1 MFLSMIRVV
10 FTFFLGEKMIVKNE
24 SNSQHWYDK
33 DGKPCYTIIGK
44 NGKERNTTVRDAREH
59 GYLPSVTT
67 IISQLDKPA
76 LTRWKMEQMLLAS
89 LTLPR
94 LENEP
99 EVDYI
104 ARVVEDSR
112 STGKDAMT
120 RGTEMH
126 NLLELFYSGV
136 YMLEYPQFV
145 LRTEKAISEYF
156 GEQDWKCEESFAFKG
171 YAGKCDLHANGI
183 VIDFKTKTDSLDKAT
198 VYAEHIMQLA
208 AYREGFGMPN
218 ARCAIVFV
226 SDTETKIC
234 EIKEEDLNLAY
245 KKFTLLKDYF
255 YLEKGL

>member
-1 MFLSMIRVV
+1 
-10 FTFFLGEKMIVKNE
+10 MIVKNE

-33 DGKPCYTIIGK
+33 NGKPCYTIIGK
-44 NGKERNTTVRDAREH
+44 NGKERATRVTDAREH

-67 IISQLDKPA
+67 IISQIDRPA
-76 LTRWKMEQMLLAS
+76 LTRWKIEQMLLAS
-89 LTLPR
+89 MTLPR
-94 LENEP
+94 LENEA
-99 EVDYI
+99 EQDYI
-104 ARVVEDSR
+104 DRVVEDSR
-112 STGKDAMT
+112 STGKDAMN

-156 GEQDWKCEESFAFKG
+156 GEQDWKCEESFAHDG

-198 VYAEHIMQLA
+198 VYAEHMMQLA

>member
-1 MFLSMIRVV
+1 ML
-10 FTFFLGEKMIVKNE
+10 VKNE

-33 DGKPCYTIIGK
+33 DGKPAYTIMGK
-44 NGKERNTTVRDAREH
+44 NGKARATTVRDAREH

-67 IISQLDKPA
+67 IISLLDKPA

-112 STGKDAMT
+112 STGKDAMN
-120 RGTEMH
+120 RGTQMH
-126 NLLELFYSGV
+126 EQLELFYSGV

-145 LRTEKAISEYF
+145 LRTEKVITEFF
-156 GEQDWKCEESFAFKG
+156 GQQEWKCEESFAYDG
-171 YAGKCDLHANGI
+171 YAGKCDLHTGGI

-198 VYAEHIMQLA
+198 VYAEHMMQLA
-208 AYREGFGMPN
+208 AYREGFGMPS

-226 SDTETKIC
+226 NDTETKVC
-234 EIKEEDLNLAY
+234 EIEEDDLQKSY
-245 KKFTLLKDYF
+245 KKFILLKQFFHID
-255 YLEKGL
+255 KGL

>member
-1 MFLSMIRVV
+1 ML
-10 FTFFLGEKMIVKNE
+10 VKTE
-24 SNSQHWYDK
+24 SNSSHWYDQS
-33 DGKPCYTIIGK
+33 GTPRYTVIGK

-59 GYLPSVTT
+59 KYLPSVTT

-76 LTRWKMEQMLLAS
+76 LNRWKMEQMLLAS

-94 LENEP
+94 LENEL
-99 EVDYI
+99 EADYI

-145 LRTEKAISEYF
+145 LRTERIITEYF
-156 GEQDWKCEESFAFKG
+156 GQQDWKCEESFAYEG
-171 YAGKCDLHANGI
+171 YAGKCDLHCNGI
-183 VIDFKTKTDSLDKAT
+183 VIDFKTKTGSLDKAV
-198 VYAEHIMQLA
+198 VYQEHMMQLA
-208 AYREGFGMPN
+208 AYREGFKMPN

-226 SDTETKIC
+226 SDNDTMIC
-234 EIKEEDLNLAY
+234 EVSQEDLELNY
-245 KKFTLLKDYF
+245 KKFTLLKEFF